1 MADNAIFT
9 QKQKTWEAIEADFNS
24 VAGRL
29 KRSVGQLKT
38 LWRGLK
44 AKSKE
49 EVGDVKRARRE
60 TGGGPPPDDSLSVH
74 D

>member
-29 KRSVGQLKT
+29 KRLIGQLKT

-44 AKSKE
+44 AKSRK

-60 TGGGPPPDDSLSVH
+60 TRGEPIPDDSLSVH